1 VIIAFLER
9 VSMSDSKTIRIL
21 LCTAI
26 CAAGIVASPSMLAHH
41 GSNIS
46 YDMEHLWTTKATVVE
61 FKYLN
66 PHPWLTFTR
75 VNEKGETET
84 WTAELVTNPTFLLR
98 AGWTRSRTLEAMK
111 PGTVVELT
119 LGTARVG
126 GFNGCIRTI
135 RNAQGELIVNSGG
148 AGGDAPVRPGEAPTR
163 GGGPGA
169 ARP

>member
-1 VIIAFLER
+1 MNHANTFHIVLGVVI
-9 VSMSDSKTIRIL
+9 S
-21 LCTAI
+21 
-26 CAAGIVASPSMLAHH
+26 AALSVPSLLAHH

-46 YDMEHLWTTKATVVE
+46 YDMENLWTTKATVVE
-61 FKYLN
+61 FKYAN

-75 VNEKGETET
+75 VNEKSQTET

-126 GFNGCIRTI
+126 GFTGCVRTI

-148 AGGDAPVRPGEAPTR
+148 AGGDAPVRPGEAPAR
-163 GGGPGA
+163 RGGPGA
-169 ARP
+169 

>member
-1 VIIAFLER
+1 MKDLNI
-9 VSMSDSKTIRIL
+9 IRIL
-21 LCTAI
+21 TCTAL
-26 CAAGIVASPSMLAHH
+26 CAGIVASTPMLAHH

-46 YDMEHLWTTKATVVE
+46 YDMENLWTTKATVVE
-61 FKYLN
+61 FKYAN

-75 VNEKGETET
+75 VNEKGETEN

-135 RNAQGELIVNSGG
+135 RNGQGELIVNSGG

-169 ARP
+169 QRP

>member
-1 VIIAFLER
+1 MTNRHFGR
-9 VSMSDSKTIRIL
+9 VLQCVAVSGAL
-21 LCTAI
+21 LLAPTPI
-26 CAAGIVASPSMLAHH
+26 LAHH

-46 YDMEHLWTTKATVVE
+46 YDMDHPWTTKATIVE
-61 FKYLN
+61 FKYVN

-75 VNEKGETET
+75 VNDKGETET

-98 AGWTRSRTLEAMK
+98 AGWTRTRTLEAMK
-111 PGTVVELT
+111 PGAVVELT

-148 AGGDAPVRPGEAPTR
+148 LGGDAPVGPGEAPNR

-169 ARP
+169 ERR

>member
-1 VIIAFLER
+1 MSHSKSIPTRRAIA
-9 VSMSDSKTIRIL
+9 VVVCIVT
-21 LCTAI
+21 
-26 CAAGIVASPSMLAHH
+26 CAAVLAAPASVLAHH

-46 YDMEHLWTTKATVVE
+46 YDMDHPWTTKATVVE
-61 FKYLN
+61 FKYRN

-75 VNEKGETET
+75 VNDKGETET

-98 AGWTRSRTLEAMK
+98 AGWTQSRTLEAMK

-126 GFNGCIRTI
+126 GFNGCVRTI
-135 RNAQGELIVNSGG
+135 RNEQGELIVNSGG
-148 AGGDAPVRPGEAPTR
+148 AGGDAPVAPGEAPARR

-169 ARP
+169 Q

>member
-1 VIIAFLER
+1 MSNVLTFRTLLCATIIASAPL
-9 VSMSDSKTIRIL
+9 S
-21 LCTAI
+21 
-26 CAAGIVASPSMLAHH
+26 AHH

-46 YDMEHLWTTKATVVE
+46 YDMDHLWTTKATVVE
-61 FKYLN
+61 FKYMN

-75 VNEKGETET
+75 VNEKGETEN

-98 AGWTRSRTLEAMK
+98 AGWTKSRTLDALK

-126 GFNGCIRTI
+126 GLNGCIRTI
-135 RNAQGELIVNSGG
+135 KNAQGELIANSGG
-148 AGGDAPVRPGEAPTR
+148 LGGDAPVQPGEAPVR

-169 ARP
+169 ERR